1 MAHVDRSQVPLLT
14 RIAAALRQ
22 RDEAELS
29 ALRPVIWALAARVVT
44 REELAGLTL
53 AQALER
59 VLERQ
64 PRRRWAD
71 RR

>member
-1 MAHVDRSQVPLLT
+1 MSRIDRHSMSLT
-14 RIAAALRQ
+14 ARIAAALRQ
-22 RDEAELS
+22 RDQAELS
-29 ALRPVIWALAARVVT
+29 ALRPVILALASRVVT
-44 REELAGLTL
+44 REEIAGLTL

>member
-1 MAHVDRSQVPLLT
+1 MAHADRHTMPLLA
-14 RIAAALRQ
+14 RVAAAIRH
-22 RDEAELS
+22 RDESELS
-29 ALRPVIWALAARVVT
+29 ALRPVIWALATGTVR

-53 AQALER
+53 AQALDR